1 VNAKKGAR
9 LVSLNAGKPGPLPYR
24 GRTVQSGIVKT
35 PVEGPLRL
43 DHAGLEGDAQADLA
57 GHGGPDRRACVYPV
71 EHRPYWA
78 ARIGHPLGHGAFGE
92 NFSTEGLLES
102 EVVVGDV
109 YRVGAPGRGTVV
121 QVSQPRTPC
130 YKLAAR
136 HGVKELAAWFAEAGI
151 TGFYLRLVEPGEVR
165 PGDALALLDRPAHGV
180 TVLEANRVMYR
191 DRHDEAGLE
200 RVLAVP
206 ELSGSWLET
215 FGDRLAEVAR
225 RPIEKR

>member
-1 VNAKKGAR
+1 MSAKKEAR
-9 LVSLNAGKPGPLPYR
+9 LVSLNVGKPGSLPYR
-24 GRTVQSGIVKT
+24 GRTVRSAFAKS
-35 PVEGPLRL
+35 PVEGTLRL
-43 DHAGLEGDAQADLA
+43 DHAGLEGDAQADLV
-57 GHGGPDRRACVYPV
+57 GHGGPNRRACVYPL
-71 EHRPYWA
+71 EHHPYWA
-78 ARIGHPLGHGAFGE
+78 ERIGHRLGYGAFGE

-102 EVVVGDV
+102 EVVIGDV
-109 YRVGAPGRGTVV
+109 YRVGAPGPGAVV

-151 TGFYLRLVEPGEVR
+151 TGFYLRLLEPGEVR
-165 PGDALALLDRPAHGV
+165 PGDEIALLDRPAHGV
-180 TVLEANRVMYR
+180 TVLETNRVMYR

-206 ELSGSWLET
+206 ELSGPWLET
-215 FGDRLAEVAR
+215 FEDRLAEVAR